1 MTYMNPSIHRRDRFK
16 LALITGVLIT
26 LQACTSLPGVRPTP
40 AQAITTTESAAT
52 GDTTAPSTAI
62 TAPTSPAGVDDEI
75 RVSAVGD
82 IMLDGSARPVLQEH
96 GYDYPFANMRAL
108 FQDSQVVIGN
118 LEGPLTT
125 RGTAELDKTYTFRSP
140 PDKVSAALKNAGFNV
155 VTLANNHT
163 LDFGPEGLA
172 QTIEALDRAGIQHV
186 GAGADLTAARRAA
199 FVTAS
204 GQRIALLGY
213 SVTLPETFYAGHNKA
228 GTAFAHEAQVRADV
242 AAARLQAD
250 IVIVSFHWGQEG
262 KTELRD
268 YQTHLGHAAIDAG
281 AQAVLGHHPHI
292 LQAIEYYKDGVIL
305 YSLGNF
311 TFGSYS
317 KTAAASAVAQ
327 LTFRHG
333 RLASLRM
340 IPIMVDNFEVQ
351 FQPRVL
357 SGADADAV
365 VTTLQDLS
373 ELQHTTLLN
382 MAGVAQ
388 LQLPQAT
395 ARAE

>member
-1 MTYMNPSIHRRDRFK
+1 MNYMNHSICLRNIR
-16 LALITGVLIT
+16 LVLVAGVLVT
-26 LQACTSLPGVRPTP
+26 LQACIILPGVRPTP
-40 AQAITTTESAAT
+40 PQA
-52 GDTTAPSTAI
+52 TAGPEMPVDAMTPPAAI
-62 TAPTSPAGVDDEI
+62 TAPATPAGADDEV

-82 IMLDGSARPVLQEH
+82 IMLDGTARPVLQEH
-96 GYDYPFANMRAL
+96 GYDYPFENMRPL
-108 FQDSQVVIGN
+108 FKDSQVVIGN
-118 LEGPLTT
+118 LEGPLTI
-125 RGTAELDKTYTFRSP
+125 RGEAEQDKTYTFRSP
-140 PDKVSAALKNAGFNV
+140 PDKVSVALKNAGFNV

-172 QTIEALDRAGIQHV
+172 QTLEALDRIGIQHV
-186 GAGADLTAARRAA
+186 GAGADLAAARRAA
-199 FVTAS
+199 FVIAAN

-213 SVTLPETFYAGHNKA
+213 SVTLPETFYAGHDKA

-242 AAARLQAD
+242 TAARQQAD

-262 KTELRD
+262 KTELRE
-268 YQTHLGHAAIDAG
+268 YQTHLGHVAIDAG

-292 LQAIEYYKDGVIL
+292 LQAIEHYKDGVIL

-317 KTAAASAVAQ
+317 KTAARSAVAQ
-327 LTFRHG
+327 ITFRHG

-357 SGADADAV
+357 TGADADAV
-365 VTTLQDLS
+365 VANLQQLS

-382 MAGVAQ
+382 SAGVAQ
-388 LQLPQAT
+388 LQLPQTT